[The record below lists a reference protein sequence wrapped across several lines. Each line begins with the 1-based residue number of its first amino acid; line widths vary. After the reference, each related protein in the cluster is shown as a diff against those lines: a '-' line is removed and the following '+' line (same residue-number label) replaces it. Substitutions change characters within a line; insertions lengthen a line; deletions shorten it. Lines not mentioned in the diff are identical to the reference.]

1 MSVESLQA
9 IADAVDLPPDVVR
22 AIVTYSDYPDAMH
35 LEMTAGWIRATEC
48 IAVEVCGPVLEFQTT
63 ARFRWWQL
71 IAVDEGGLLP
81 SDQHATRHHDYCLH
95 YDARSEPV
103 FIPAGLSPR
112 ELAEYAMAEARRIE
126 GGRRLVLACGVDGI
140 RYNMIRP
147 VPHAVNPDR
156 HARIRAKHFSR
167 AHAML
172 LARTGAEIVGWDGVR
187 HGLWLRGM
195 GADSELRFVI
205 MAGAA
210 GIARRNSAW
219 GCS

>member
-1 MSVESLQA
+1 MTVPFDPVTGEVLELDTAQVRAVAAEYVSVLDAIRDGDRELRELQNHLA
-9 IADAVDLPPDVVR
+9 RLADQLEFALGENGSVPAGDNVDVV
-22 AIVTYSDYPDAMH
+22 
-35 LEMTAGWIRATEC
+35 
-48 IAVEVCGPVLEFQTT
+48 
-63 ARFRWWQL
+63 
-71 IAVDEGGLLP
+71 
-81 SDQHATRHHDYCLH
+81 CL
-95 YDARSEPV
+95 RGTP
-103 FIPAGLSPR
+103 
-112 ELAEYAMAEARRIE
+112 
-126 GGRRLVLACGVDGI
+126 GI

-187 HGLWLRGM
+187 HGLLLRGM

>member
-22 AIVTYSDYPDAMH
+22 AIVTHSDYPDAMH
-35 LEMTAGWIRATEC
+35 
-48 IAVEVCGPVLEFQTT
+48 
-63 ARFRWWQL
+63 RF
-71 IAVDEGGLLP
+71 
-81 SDQHATRHHDYCLH
+81 
-95 YDARSEPV
+95 
-103 FIPAGLSPR
+103 
-112 ELAEYAMAEARRIE
+112 LAPGDPLY
-126 GGRRLVLACGVDGI
+126 GSLGRRLVLACGVDGI

-187 HGLWLRGM
+187 HGLLLRGM